1 MPSAMN
7 RRRFLHLSA
16 FGVTAGA
23 ASLGAGPVQVPPPH
37 ELLELLGPETVRG
50 LGRRYREMVPAVDL
64 LSAIWPPISHC
75 VRDDFARGRTVV
87 IQGWVLSLTEARQ
100 CALFSLLPA

>member
-1 MPSAMN
+1 MN

-16 FGVTAGA
+16 LGVAAGA
-23 ASLGAGPVQVPPPH
+23 AGAGPEPQRYAPR
-37 ELLELLGPETVRG
+37 ELLDLLGPETVRR
-50 LGRRYREMVPAVDL
+50 LGRRYRALVPAEDF
-64 LSAIWPPISHC
+64 LSEALRRRPTAHR

-87 IQGWVLSLTEARQ
+87 VMGWTLSATEARQ